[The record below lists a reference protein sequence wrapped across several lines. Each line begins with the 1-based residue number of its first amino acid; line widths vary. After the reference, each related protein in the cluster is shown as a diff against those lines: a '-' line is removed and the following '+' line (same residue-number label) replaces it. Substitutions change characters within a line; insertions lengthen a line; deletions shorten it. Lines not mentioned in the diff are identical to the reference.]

1 MPRLTACALLLAASL
16 FAGCDDDSNLIATPI
31 NPTPEP
37 TTETFSGRV
46 ARNGGVTHTFVT
58 NSFGSVQVIL
68 IALSWDAEAAPAI
81 GMSLGT
87 WNGTSCAAV
96 ISQDRALLN
105 ASILGT
111 ANQAGTYCVRAY
123 DADGQLERPVDY
135 SILVNHP

>member
-1 MPRLTACALLLAASL
+1 MPRLTACALLLSALLA
-16 FAGCDDDSNLIATPI
+16 AGCDDDSNLVGSPI

-37 TTETFSGRV
+37 TTETFSGTIG
-46 ARNGGVTHTFVT
+46 RNGGATHTFVT
-58 NSFGSVQVIL
+58 NSFGAVQVIL
-68 IALSWDAEAAPAI
+68 VALAWDSDAVPAI

-111 ANQAGTYCVRAY
+111 ANTAGTYCVRAY
-123 DADGQLERPVDY
+123 DAAGALDRPVDY
-135 SILVNHP
+135 SIQVNHP